1 MRTWKYLS
9 CLVWV
14 YYFLFFCIE
23 MVLIQPR
30 LTLSLFYSVRQ
41 GGFTPNPPSPT
52 SREVGLWEHSSVPTL
67 LSYF

>member
-9 CLVWV
+9 CLVLV

-30 LTLSLFYSVRQ
+30 LTLSLFYSVAQ
-41 GGFTPNPPSPT
+41 GGFTPDLSGPT
-52 SREVGLWEHSSVPTL
+52 PRDVGLREHSTMPTM